1 MQEGSVPNGYTKGVL
16 GDKTGEETSKPR
28 AFTASEL
35 ADLEKKE
42 SFYDAALRND
52 EGARDRARRAGGD
65 DPYARA

>member
-1 MQEGSVPNGYTKGVL
+1 LRKGTAAAVAEA
-16 GDKTGEETSKPR
+16 T
-28 AFTASEL
+28 AAAAAAHTASEL